1 MADHDQVAELEAYRR
16 ELAALEASG
25 KGDRA
30 DQVRPLLADVE
41 RAVRAAGA
49 ALRRASVAA
58 REAGQDAVADQLSVK
73 AERFEVAAGPEPV
86 VEQAVPAKARRR
98 GSESEG

>member
-16 ELAALEASG
+16 ELAGLEAAG
-25 KGDRA
+25 KTDRA
-30 DQVRPLLADVE
+30 EQVRPLLDQVE
-41 RAVRAAGA
+41 RDVRASGA

-58 REAGQDAVADQLSVK
+58 REAGQDGIADELGVR

-86 VEQAVPAKARRR
+86 MEQAVPAKARRR
-98 GSESEG
+98 GTESEG